1 MLNGYQLN
9 GGRGQHRNTQGWRQ
23 QRNAGRGGLVPTADG
38 LRQRDLH
45 GNILRNVEDY
55 WGDQIRPKEEHQ
67 LRIVF
72 QNINRFPMYASDPK
86 NDSIRAF
93 LKGIQADIVGMAEL
107 GICWP
112 KLPTK
117 DRIWE

>member
-1 MLNGYQLN
+1 
-9 GGRGQHRNTQGWRQ
+9 
-23 QRNAGRGGLVPTADG
+23 
-38 LRQRDLH
+38 
-45 GNILRNVEDY
+45 
-55 WGDQIRPKEEHQ
+55 
-67 LRIVF
+67 
-72 QNINRFPMYASDPK
+72 MYASDPK

-117 DRIWE
+117 DRIWEQTRGWFESIQVTTAYNRREEHP